1 MKQLLAIITVFATFM
16 GVRAQNDSVPY
27 IDIRTEPDSISQS
40 PLPSYLPYGPKATP
54 VDIDEDKPRTVLHY
68 YDKHGEPLDEPVIFL
83 AALDTVR
90 KIKPKPIYPAYN
102 GLNVGINF
110 GDLIFMAFGQRYGSF
125 DLWADVSLWN
135 WIFPVVECGIG
146 YADATPDKQNFT
158 YKVDPSFYAKIGLN
172 YNFLYKSNPDYQVY
186 IGLRAGFSKFN
197 YSLRD
202 VTIGSDFWNESLQ
215 IDIDGLKAVSWYG
228 EALAGIQVKI
238 VGGFSLGWS
247 ARWHFKFNTPSDRG
261 NKPWFVPGY
270 GGSFPLSVSVSAIW
284 TIPGRSRQAADS
296 SAKTM

>member
-1 MKQLLAIITVFATFM
+1 MKQLLTIITVFATFM
-16 GVRAQNDSVPY
+16 GVPRQNDSVPY

-125 DLWADVSLWN
+125 DLW
-135 WIFPVVECGIG
+135 
-146 YADATPDKQNFT
+146 
-158 YKVDPSFYAKIGLN
+158 
-172 YNFLYKSNPDYQVY
+172 
-186 IGLRAGFSKFN
+186 
-197 YSLRD
+197 
-202 VTIGSDFWNESLQ
+202 
-215 IDIDGLKAVSWYG
+215 
-228 EALAGIQVKI
+228 
-238 VGGFSLGWS
+238 
-247 ARWHFKFNTPSDRG
+247 
-261 NKPWFVPGY
+261 
-270 GGSFPLSVSVSAIW
+270 
-284 TIPGRSRQAADS
+284 
-296 SAKTM
+296 